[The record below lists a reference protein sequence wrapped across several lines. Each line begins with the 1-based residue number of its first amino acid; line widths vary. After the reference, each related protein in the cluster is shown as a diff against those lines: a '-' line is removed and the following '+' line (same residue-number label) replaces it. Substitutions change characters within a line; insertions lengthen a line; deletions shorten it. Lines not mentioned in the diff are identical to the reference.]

1 MSGQGRV
8 SMKFD
13 KILTNV
19 GQYYSERAIEHGAT
33 AKGVDWN
40 SAESQFL
47 RFEQLLKVCN
57 ITRTFSLNDYGCGY
71 GALVEYMT
79 ARGYKFQYRGFDI
92 SEQMIAQA
100 RELHKELKFCDF
112 FTDQFLLKVADYTI
126 ASGIFNVKL
135 QTTLEEWEKYVLE
148 VLERI
153 AELSEK
159 GFAFNVLTKYSD
171 SERMRQHLYYADPC
185 YWFDYCKR
193 HFSRNVAIL
202 HDYDLYE
209 FTIIVRK

>member
-13 KILTNV
+13 KILTKV
-19 GQYYSERAIEHGAT
+19 GQYYSEKAIEHGAT

-40 SAESQFL
+40 SPESQFL
-47 RFEQLLKVCN
+47 RFEQLIKVCN
-57 ITRTFSLNDYGCGY
+57 TTKTFSINDYGCGY

-79 ARGYKFQYRGFDI
+79 ARGYKFHYHGFDI
-92 SEQMIAQA
+92 SEQMIFQA
-100 RELHKELKFCDF
+100 RELHKELKLCNFC
-112 FTDQFLLKVADYTI
+112 TDESLLKISDYTV

-135 QTTLEEWEKYVLE
+135 QTPIDEWENYVLD
-148 VLERI
+148 VIKRI

-159 GFAFNVLTKYSD
+159 GFAFNILTKYSD
-171 SERMRQHLYYADPC
+171 SERMREDLYYADPC

-193 HFSRNVAIL
+193 NFSRNVALL
-202 HDYDLYE
+202 HDYNLYE